1 MSRENLNLNEMKKKL
16 LFSTIVVVFLSAS
29 TIFIT
34 SCNKDEY
41 FDSTTWVGE
50 FETVI
55 DGSDAEFDVTLTFI
69 GNQVNA
75 KMKMKYE
82 YYEEYSGEWRTES
95 GTITAKGTYSYDK
108 KTVTMNVE
116 NDDNDID
123 DTWIGKVDKDRMTLN
138 ISLDKWG
145 IDEQVIFTKQ

>member
-55 DGSDAEFDVTLTFI
+55 DDGDAEFDVTLTFI

-75 KMKMKYE
+75 KMKMKYDWVNE
-82 YYEEYSGEWRTES
+82 
-95 GTITAKGTYSYDK
+95 TITAKGTYSYDK